1 MVDGS
6 KTLANAGIGVNHP
19 FLPGVVIPSYV
30 GATNPDDDVWV
41 DGVSSLANVS
51 TLMNG
56 GAGDPDWIEGGGGW
70 LVANFSGTPTTCT
83 APLEVSFT
91 DSSTGEITEKS
102 WNFGDT
108 SPANNERNPTHTY
121 DASGIY
127 TVSLTVTGPD
137 GTDTETRTNY
147 ISVTTPIQYSLTVNT
162 VGLGSVNTAGGIYD
176 PGTEVQLTPVPDTGW
191 AFNGWSGDLC

>member
-1 MVDGS
+1 MKPVR
-6 KTLANAGIGVNHP
+6 L
-19 FLPGVVIPSYV
+19 
-30 GATNPDDDVWV
+30 
-41 DGVSSLANVS
+41 
-51 TLMNG
+51 
-56 GAGDPDWIEGGGGW
+56 AGDPDWIEGGGGW
-70 LVANFSGTPTTCT
+70 LVANFSGTSTTGT

-91 DSSTGEITEKS
+91 NSLTGEITERS

-127 TVSLTVTGPD
+127 TVRLTVTESD

-147 ISVTTPIQYSLTVNT
+147 ISVTTPIKYSLTVNT
-162 VGLGSVNTAGGIYD
+162 VGSGSVNPAGGIYD

-191 AFNGWSGDLC
+191 AFNGWSVDLGGYSNPDTIVMNSDKTITATFDVDGDADGTGDDSGSGGGCFVRAAYGK